1 MLKSEYTFDLFSR
14 YRGELMGLAIIGVLI
29 AHIIGLGEI
38 SNSNILIKSIAF
50 IPRLAFTQGF
60 LFLSGFGLCYSF
72 SKNSSIKRFYTRRLR
87 RLMIPFIILSAW
99 YYIFLDFIETCNP
112 VTFILHLSSIAF
124 WIVGNYN
131 GMWYIGISVL
141 LYSLFP
147 LFYKLIL
154 TNKGGITLLILITIS
169 LILSIQ
175 HFLPTYY
182 SKISIGIEKIPIF
195 ILGIYVGQL
204 SLRKKLKES
213 IILSCT
219 VVATWII
226 SFTLKNNW
234 EYGGSLYGMAE
245 KIVYMSI
252 ICVFLSVSENWYLML
267 LVRKLLKW
275 FGRYSLELYV
285 LHLQIYCFLSSDM
298 LFGNTQPLMKVC
310 VMVVGALLLCVP
322 FHKLTDV
329 IVRKINLK

>member
-154 TNKGGITLLILITIS
+154 TNKGGDNAAYLDNNFIDTFNTTLSTNILFKNIYRHRKNPNF
-169 LILSIQ
+169 
-175 HFLPTYY
+175 HFGY
-182 SKISIGIEKIPIF
+182 
-195 ILGIYVGQL
+195 
-204 SLRKKLKES
+204 
-213 IILSCT
+213 
-219 VVATWII
+219 
-226 SFTLKNNW
+226 
-234 EYGGSLYGMAE
+234 
-245 KIVYMSI
+245 
-252 ICVFLSVSENWYLML
+252 IC
-267 LVRKLLKW
+267 RA
-275 FGRYSLELYV
+275 
-285 LHLQIYCFLSSDM
+285 
-298 LFGNTQPLMKVC
+298 
-310 VMVVGALLLCVP
+310 ALA
-322 FHKLTDV
+322 
-329 IVRKINLK
+329 